1 MFFNLTTNEHHP
13 LLGTVRAI
21 LGLPEV
27 RLETDDFMLVFALH
41 EIDTLLC
48 LGLHS
53 VNTSVSLHLD
63 AFDVLTGFSF
73 DQVGSARRLSQ
84 LVL

>member
-1 MFFNLTTNEHHP
+1 MVLDLTTNEHQP

-48 LGLHS
+48 LCLHTG
-53 VNTSVSLHLD
+53 NASVSLYFD
-63 AFDVLTGFSF
+63 AFDVLIGFSF
-73 DQVGSARRLSQ
+73 YLLDSACRLNY